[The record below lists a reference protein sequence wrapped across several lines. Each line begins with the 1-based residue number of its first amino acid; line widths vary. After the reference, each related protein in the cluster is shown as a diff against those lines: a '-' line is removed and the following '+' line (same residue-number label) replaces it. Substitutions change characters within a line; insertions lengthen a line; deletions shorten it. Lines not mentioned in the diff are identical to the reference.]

1 MENKSEPRDKPSTR
15 LSYDEAKHIQVE
27 GRKKTHLK
35 AHSLYVIKQHPG
47 TESALQARQVLSD
60 DPELPTSDWL
70 SVLSCPYDAA
80 LSVLPLADID
90 MTRHEEATRS

>member
-1 MENKSEPRDKPSTR
+1 MM
-15 LSYDEAKHIQVE
+15 KHKHTQVE

-35 AHSLYVIKQHPG
+35 AHSPYVIKQHPG
-47 TESALQARQVLSD
+47 AESALQARQVFSN

-70 SVLSCPYDAA
+70 SVLFRPDDAA